1 MKKAEKFCSSC
12 GRYIEE
18 NDKPADPAKRKKI
31 ISVIMAV
38 VAVVFIVGVFGISFS
53 PQSNQVT
60 SEVVS
65 KVKKVEETKSA
76 HTLKIKTNDFKDK
89 FNGSNHAK
97 AMNLEIKAISIEQME
112 NVNSFR
118 YAFTENLELFAYV
131 DKNDF
136 IKNINIVCVPNK
148 NDNPKLVG
156 AMGVL
161 IDMFSPE
168 LSNDE
173 KLKVLEELGF
183 AKDKNIYQAN
193 NKTIKWNVQYSFR
206 YDANYGFIF
215 SVIAI

>member
-97 AMNLEIKAISIEQME
+97 AMNLEIKDISIEQME

-193 NKTIKWNVQYSFR
+193 NKTIKGNVQYSFR